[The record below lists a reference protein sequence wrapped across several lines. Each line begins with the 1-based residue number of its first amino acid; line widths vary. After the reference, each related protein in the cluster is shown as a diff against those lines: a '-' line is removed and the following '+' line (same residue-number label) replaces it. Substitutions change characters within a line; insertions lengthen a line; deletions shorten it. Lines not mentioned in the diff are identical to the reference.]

1 MIEPKGIPITNEIV
15 IPPVTTESDLPRSCG
30 EARPAATA
38 RAVGVKT
45 AAPHAASILQRSNSP
60 KVGATTAA
68 ALASANTAIAA
79 TRTRLGAALP
89 TSVTS
94 TGELTA

>member
-1 MIEPKGIPITNEIV
+1 VEEVAFTVVSG
-15 IPPVTTESDLPRSCG
+15 RS
-30 EARPAATA
+30 PAATA

-45 AAPHAASILQRSNSP
+45 AVPHAASILHRSNNP
-60 KVGATTAA
+60 RVGAATAA

-79 TRTRLGAALP
+79 TRIRLGAALP

-94 TGELTA
+94 TGELIA